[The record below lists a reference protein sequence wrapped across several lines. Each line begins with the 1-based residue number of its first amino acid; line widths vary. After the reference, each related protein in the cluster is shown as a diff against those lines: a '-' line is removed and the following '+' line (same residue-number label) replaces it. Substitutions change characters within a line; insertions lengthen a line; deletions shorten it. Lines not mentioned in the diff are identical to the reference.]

1 MVAFAIVAPG
11 EILSELEKLALRIGV
26 TVRFEPFKTRSERP
40 AAKGGLCRLRGTP
53 LIVIDT
59 ALPLMDKI
67 GILSEALSAFDLEAI
82 YLPAILRTRVRA
94 GGDFTVAGSAS
105 SSSSPLSSSSSRTP
119 GKRGPVRPPLRGPV
133 KAVRRGVVPA

>member
-26 TVRFEPFKTRSERP
+26 TVRFEPFKSRSERA

-94 GGDFTVAGSAS
+94 GGDGGIAGSGAS
-105 SSSSPLSSSSSRTP
+105 SSSSSGRTA